1 MAANHAQASEQNEQ
15 NWLWIKSD
23 SGPDIVITQVA
34 GLIARRIVCWP
45 EIGDRVV
52 QGERFGMIRFGS
64 RMDVYVPENSEV
76 LVSQGQACL
85 CGRNRFM
92 SNESVK
98 KRRSRR
104 KRWRRESKAR
114 RGIYIWPNLFTTAN
128 LFSGFFGIVSS
139 INGDFE
145 LAAIAIF
152 ASCIFDILDGKIAR
166 LTGGTSRFGVEYDSL
181 SDLVAFGVGPGL
193 LMYLMAL
200 KPYGRVGWL
209 AAFLFMACGALRL
222 ARFNVQVE
230 TTSKKYFVGLPI
242 PGGAAMI
249 AATVLFLSH
258 WSIAVHGSLISFVL
272 LGMTFVLGFFMIST
286 MPYNSFKD
294 IEFIMARPSFVMF
307 GVIVLVT
314 IIAVTPAVHAL
325 FSPADLHGFRSRK
338 MDRLEDQGEKRVSG
352 RRSRPA
358 RTLSANAGNI
368 SGGEQPA

>member
-1 MAANHAQASEQNEQ
+1 
-15 NWLWIKSD
+15 
-23 SGPDIVITQVA
+23 
-34 GLIARRIVCWP
+34 
-45 EIGDRVV
+45 
-52 QGERFGMIRFGS
+52 
-64 RMDVYVPENSEV
+64 
-76 LVSQGQACL
+76 
-85 CGRNRFM
+85 M
-92 SNESVK
+92 SNETVK

-104 KRWRRESKAR
+104 KRWRKEGEVR

-152 ASCIFDILDGKIAR
+152 ASCVFDILDGKIAR

-230 TTSKKYFVGLPI
+230 TTSKKYFTGLPI

-258 WSIAVHGSLISFVL
+258 WNISVHGSLISLVL
-272 LGMTFVLGFFMIST
+272 MVMTFVLGFFMIST

-314 IIAVTPAVHAL
+314 IIAVTPPFML
-325 FSPADLHGFRSRK
+325 FLLLAIYTASGPVRWTAWKIMGKKGFQEGVPVQQEPSAPTP
-338 MDRLEDQGEKRVSG
+338 EK
-352 RRSRPA
+352 
-358 RTLSANAGNI
+358 SAAE
-368 SGGEQPA
+368 EQPALLEKPGENIQD

>member
-1 MAANHAQASEQNEQ
+1 
-15 NWLWIKSD
+15 
-23 SGPDIVITQVA
+23 
-34 GLIARRIVCWP
+34 
-45 EIGDRVV
+45 
-52 QGERFGMIRFGS
+52 
-64 RMDVYVPENSEV
+64 
-76 LVSQGQACL
+76 
-85 CGRNRFM
+85 M

-104 KRWRRESKAR
+104 KRWRREGEAR

-145 LAAIAIF
+145 VAAMAIF
-152 ASCIFDILDGKIAR
+152 ASCVFDILDGKIAR

-181 SDLVAFGVGPGL
+181 ADLVAFGVGPGL

-200 KPYGRVGWL
+200 KPYGRIGWL
-209 AAFLFMACGALRL
+209 AAFVFMACGALRL

-249 AATVLFLSH
+249 AATVLFLRH
-258 WSIAVHGSLISFVL
+258 WNIAVNGSIISFVL

-314 IIAVTPAVHAL
+314 IIAVTPPFMLFVLLAIYTASGPVRWTVWKIMGKKGFQEGAAVQQEPSAPTPEK
-325 FSPADLHGFRSRK
+325 FSA
-338 MDRLEDQGEKRVSG
+338 E
-352 RRSRPA
+352 
-358 RTLSANAGNI
+358 
-368 SGGEQPA
+368 EQPALLEKPGENIQD